1 MTLFKMSV
9 LLVILRSLCISLVLN
24 DISVVRA
31 MDVVS
36 DSNGPE
42 LNISSSDCFELRL
55 PDVFSIGECIRE
67 QRDLCEEKR
76 LPRAIVAVGCT
87 LLGAFANLDT
97 VSAIMLIRDI
107 YVALAERRFHNAA
120 NVVDYYLY
128 AKKYSGH
135 IGDQVCEGELIITL
149 PNIWTK
155 CVNENLAGCVQG
167 ATVDAS
173 QVWSIIHLEEVCK
186 ASFLT
191 TSVECSKLP
200 CTEEKGNEVNV
211 SWLFLRNR
219 FPLQCVSVPR
229 RIRTVAVRSSRATE
243 TNFWCLYTCCY
254 RACVIT
260 KAGCHQTT

>member
-67 QRDLCEEKR
+67 QRDLCEEKKR

-155 CVNENLAGCVQG
+155 
-167 ATVDAS
+167 AS

-243 TNFWCLYTCCY
+243 TNFWC
-254 RACVIT
+254 
-260 KAGCHQTT
+260 